1 MSLLKLLSKDS
12 YIMYNKTVAK
22 KLGVESAILLGELC
36 SIANIKA
43 NEDNEFFFTQ
53 DKLSNDTSLS
63 IRAIRQATE
72 TLVKNKLLTVTR
84 KGNPCRN
91 WYFLNEENIINLIAS
106 DDEKCK
112 TSYSNIDTTS
122 NAKSDTTSYS
132 NIDTTSSVKSDTAV
146 KNTSIEYNINTNNNI
161 ASADADTLFELS
173 DTKKNNTDT
182 KKIKSDK
189 KTESDYKKV
198 IDCFYTLFEKTCGY
212 KPTWNNRLGGDVKR
226 LLKIHIPEELCRRLK
241 NYFTCDDNFIK
252 KNISWSGFIA
262 NIDKPLI
269 VKISSQGVD
278 NTSGYE
284 KAISDAEARGLTAL
298 ANALREEQED
308 KKTGAR

>member
-1 MSLLKLLSKDS
+1 MRDTYYVIHNWMIKELKLKGLELTVYGIVYGFNQVKGVGAFHGSLSYLEELTGYTKQNICLALKTLTEKKLILKREVIKNNIKTCSYTTNHDLLKFDEG
-12 YIMYNKTVAK
+12 INKILIPSNK
-22 KLGVESAILLGELC
+22 KTTGI
-36 SIANIKA
+36 N
-43 NEDNEFFFTQ
+43 
-53 DKLSNDTSLS
+53 
-63 IRAIRQATE
+63 E
-72 TLVKNKLLTVTR
+72 TLTGVLIKNERGVNETLT
-84 KGNPCRN
+84 N
-91 WYFLNEENIINLIAS
+91 
-106 DDEKCK
+106 
-112 TSYSNIDTTS
+112 NID
-122 NAKSDTTSYS
+122 
-132 NIDTTSSVKSDTAV
+132 
-146 KNTSIEYNINTNNNI
+146 NNI
-161 ASADADTLFELS
+161 SDNKKENAPADADALFELP
-173 DTKKNNTDT
+173 DAEKNNTNT

-189 KTESDYKKV
+189 KVESDYKKV

-226 LLKIHIPEELCRRLK
+226 LLKIHAPEELCRRLK

-278 NTSGYE
+278 NTSDYE